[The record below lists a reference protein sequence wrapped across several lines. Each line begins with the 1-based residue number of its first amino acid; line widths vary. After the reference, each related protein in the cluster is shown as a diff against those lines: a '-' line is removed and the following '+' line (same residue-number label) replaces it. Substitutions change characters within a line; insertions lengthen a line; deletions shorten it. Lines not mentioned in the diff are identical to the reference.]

1 MACLNNPVS
10 IPICITLKFNVFS
23 GSGSTT
29 VACNS
34 CTASTIF
41 DPATGDLT
49 ITQPAVAHF
58 TIDVNDDLSTAVVF
72 VGLS

>member
-1 MACLNNPVS
+1 MACLTNPVS
-10 IPICITLKFNVFS
+10 ISICITVKFNVFS

-29 VACNS
+29 VACGS
-34 CTASTIF
+34 CNPSTSF
-41 DPATGDLT
+41 NPVTGDLT